1 MCLRLSNKNEHE
13 RINVKGKLLAIIA
26 LPILYVLP
34 QLGAAYCDDTPAS
47 DGKSLF
53 ADIAKMEEALD
64 VALVDSK
71 TETLNTLFASDFVFY
86 SDVEGLVK
94 RSEVLGRAKLDA
106 RSLGAYDRMRY
117 RSTLTVL
124 PLPGFGALAV
134 GSHNFA
140 DRASET
146 QNFIHIWAKQDEY
159 WRLTRAIGY
168 GLGSDNLDPNT
179 AKKVRELDTA
189 LFEAFNH
196 RNSEAMRPF
205 YATDVEFFHDQV
217 GRTLGQDAVI
227 ATFRNKFE
235 GDFVERHQLVQRE
248 LIDNS
253 LHLFPIPGYGV
264 LEVGNHRFT
273 ISSRETKR
281 VTAITVGAFV
291 HVIKNLN
298 HAMRIELALSY
309 DHTTTTMDR

>member
-1 MCLRLSNKNEHE
+1 MCPRLLNKHEHE
-13 RINVKGKLLAIIA
+13 GINVKGKLLIIVV
-26 LPILYVLP
+26 LPILYVFTH
-34 QLGAAYCDDTPAS
+34 LGAAYCDDTPAS
-47 DGKSLF
+47 DAQSLF
-53 ADIAKMEEALD
+53 TDIEKMEEALD
-64 VALVDSK
+64 VALIDSK

-86 SDVEGLVK
+86 SDVEGLVT
-94 RSEVLGRAKLDA
+94 RSEVLGKAKRDA
-106 RSLGAYDRMRY
+106 RSLGAFDRMRY

-146 QNFIHIWAKQDEY
+146 QNFIHIWAKQDEH

-168 GLGSDNLDPNT
+168 RLGSDNLDPNA

-227 ATFRNKFE
+227 ATFHNKFE
-235 GDFVERHQLVQRE
+235 GDYVERHQVVQRE
-248 LIDNS
+248 LINDS
-253 LHLFPIPGYGV
+253 LHLFPIPGYGL

-273 ISSRETKR
+273 VSSRETKR

-298 HAMRIELALSY
+298 HAARIELALSY
-309 DHTTTTMDR
+309 DHITTTMDR